1 MNKQELILAY
11 AESLLER
18 MSIEDL
24 SDFFLEKMCYDMQD
38 WTMNEVL
45 TEVKEYAPELMEDE
59 E

>member
-1 MNKQELILAY
+1 MNKQELILQY
-11 AESLLER
+11 AEWLLER
-18 MSIEDL
+18 MSTDDL
-24 SDFFLEKMCYDMQD
+24 CEFFVDTMCRDMDD